1 MDVASEDISSS
12 AVSRRGKYTTMI
24 KNALYSLSQSY
35 VTKEQFARDIGEL
48 ANELRQAS
56 DCNRVFSTF
65 LDNLILCQD
74 EWAGI
79 DHNFFLSIIACFVIF
94 FAEFNFFIRF
104 HWIITGYA
112 FSGCFHLNER
122 TTSRV
127 EGEHSASKHNK
138 MTGNGRF
145 VGPRVPIHRV
155 STALIMTD
163 AMRDLRAQKKLSI
176 QQSKRHSL
184 KLDVAPRK

>member
-1 MDVASEDISSS
+1 MDVANDDISSS

-24 KNALYSLSQSY
+24 KNALYSLSQSF

-79 DHNFFLSIIACFVIF
+79 DHNFLFVYNCLFCNKCVMCTTIFLQSSIFLF
-94 FAEFNFFIRF
+94 DFIGLLQVMLF
-104 HWIITGYA
+104 PAVFTLM
-112 FSGCFHLNER
+112 SVL
-122 TTSRV
+122 RV
-127 EGEHSASKHNK
+127 ASKEN
-138 MTGNGRF
+138 
-145 VGPRVPIHRV
+145 ILLL
-155 STALIMTD
+155 STI
-163 AMRDLRAQKKLSI
+163 K
-176 QQSKRHSL
+176 
-184 KLDVAPRK
+184 